1 MIKEHL
7 NTVSDGDRIS
17 GKITIEFVD
26 VLNNDFLRYRANIR
40 QMVTFGDFHVTH
52 TEIEERALINER
64 KELKGE
70 VPPAS
75 SHNVFPEKKLTTCEV
90 ITEQRVLVGAKP
102 GKTGKRNLKTPYLT
116 RQFREFFENMKGL
129 THTEIL
135 IKFHNT
141 FRNKHFK
148 DDEIIAMFNKAQGIV

>member
-7 NTVSDGDRIS
+7 NTVSDGDKIS

-26 VLNNDFLRYRANIR
+26 VPNNDFLRYRANIR
-40 QMVTFGDFHVTH
+40 QMITFGDFRITH

-64 KELKGE
+64 KEMKGE
-70 VPPAS
+70 VPKVPDARPVDTS
-75 SHNVFPEKKLTTCEV
+75 IAELVQQP
-90 ITEQRVLVGAKP
+90 RVLVGAKP

-116 RQFREFFENMKGL
+116 RQFREFFEHMKGL

-135 IKFHNT
+135 MRFHNE
-141 FRNKHFK
+141 FRNKHFS
-148 DDEIIAMFNKAQGIV
+148 DVEIVAMFNKAQGII

>member
-26 VLNNDFLRYRANIR
+26 VPNADFLRYRANIR
-40 QMVTFGDFHVTH
+40 QMISYGGFIVTH

-64 KELKGE
+64 KEMKGE
-70 VPPAS
+70 APVSKLPPAPP
-75 SHNVFPEKKLTTCEV
+75 VVEV
-90 ITEQRVLVGAKP
+90 IEKQRVLVGAKP
-102 GKTGKRNLKTPYLT
+102 GKIGKRNLKTPYLT
-116 RQFREFFENMKGL
+116 RQFREFFESMKGL

-135 IKFHNT
+135 MKFHNA
-141 FRNKHFK
+141 FRNKQFS
-148 DDEIIAMFNKAQGIV
+148 DIEIIAMFNKAQGIV